1 MATNFNGGDKVQCMA
16 EGLGW
21 FSIALGV
28 AEFVAPRTVGRLIG
42 VEPRAGLMRLMGLR
56 EIISGV
62 GILTQRNSAAWVR
75 SRVAGDAIEAS
86 SDNDRT
92 RVAAA
97 TAAVVGVTALDVM
110 CARQLCEHPETNL
123 QIRRVKKALTI
134 NRPVEEG

>member
-28 AEFVAPRTVGRLIG
+28 AEFLAPRTVGRLIG
-42 VEPRAGLMRLMGLR
+42 VESRAGLMRLMGLR

-75 SRVAGDAIEAS
+75 SRVAGDAIDLSMLASSLVS

-97 TAAVVGVTALDVM
+97 TAAVVGVTALDV
-110 CARQLCEHPETNL
+110 
-123 QIRRVKKALTI
+123 
-134 NRPVEEG
+134 